1 MAAENSTVEVTLTG
15 YQDTVAAKIAAAFP
29 EFKTVEFDREE
40 TDRDEID
47 ADELPALLLDLNE
60 FEAVDDDDRGTGQ
73 LAMRCRVEARLI
85 LPYRTARAKSAA
97 RTMAGTLC
105 AWLRLRRFTATGV
118 KTEPAQV
125 IGAYRDEF
133 AFQDRYVVWR
143 IEWAQ
148 VLQLGTY
155 DACQPIQVNAIFFGI
170 APDIGPGNESKY
182 IELDITE

>member
-1 MAAENSTVEVTLTG
+1 MATTNSVEVTLTG
-15 YQDTVAAKIAAAFP
+15 YQDAVAAQIAAAFP

-40 TDRDEID
+40 TDRDEIEQ
-47 ADELPALLLDLNE
+47 DELPALLLDLNE
-60 FEAVDDDDRGTGQ
+60 FEAVDDDDRGTGL

-97 RTMAGTLC
+97 RTMAGTIC
-105 AWLRLRRFTATGV
+105 AWLRLKRFTSPGV
-118 KTEPAQV
+118 KTEPAYV

-143 IEWAQ
+143 IEWTQ
-148 VLQLGTY
+148 VLQLGTFC
-155 DACQPIQVNAIFFGI
+155 DDQPTPVNAIFFGI
-170 APDIGPGNESKY
+170 TPDIGPGNESKY